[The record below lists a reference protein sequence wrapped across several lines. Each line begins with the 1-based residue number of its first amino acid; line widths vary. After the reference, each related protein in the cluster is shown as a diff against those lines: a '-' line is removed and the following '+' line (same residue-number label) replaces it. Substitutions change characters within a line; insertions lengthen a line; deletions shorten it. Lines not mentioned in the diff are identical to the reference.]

1 MIFNKYSNITKG
13 MNMLYH
19 RNTIILLASS
29 ALFLSGSALANGLG
43 EDRPYKFRDANDRQ
57 VLLNLERTRLEFF
70 SGVGSA
76 YGLGHQQKGNDT
88 YIHISGDNNTVD
100 VNQEHTGD
108 QSTQSSSGSSSNVLN
123 N

>member
-1 MIFNKYSNITKG
+1 
-13 MNMLYH
+13 MNMLYLK
-19 RNTIILLASS
+19 NTVTLLASS
-29 ALFLSGSALANGLG
+29 ALLLSGTAFANGLG

-57 VLLNLERTRLEFF
+57 VLLNAERTRLEFF

-88 YIHISGDNNTVD
+88 YIHISGDGNTVNVD
-100 VNQEHTGD
+100 QDHSGD